1 MLSSPTRPF
10 VRSMLG
16 EQANS
21 QHRSTPS
28 AGFGTGRR
36 PGAGGDKRYLGKF
49 QQEDK
54 FGTQR
59 PQARVAVGARSDP
72 ARRRPA
78 RRKPPRTV
86 ADASE
91 EALTAAVH
99 KVMMASGAD
108 APAVLLRVMS
118 RLQPPVQEADE
129 SAAAGPAPSAS
140 RPDLA

>member
-1 MLSSPTRPF
+1 MT
-10 VRSMLG
+10 
-16 EQANS
+16 A
-21 QHRSTPS
+21 
-28 AGFGTGRR
+28 
-36 PGAGGDKRYLGKF
+36 
-49 QQEDK
+49 EDL
-54 FGTQR
+54 FRGVG
-59 PQARVAVGARSDP
+59 ARVAVGVRSDP

-78 RRKPPRTV
+78 RRKPPKTV

-118 RLQPPVQEADE
+118 RLQPPVQEADHG